1 MLVVKRFT
9 ATWCGPC
16 KALAPVVAEVAKENT
31 DVQFEIIDVD
41 VNPSAAAYGITSV
54 PTIIFEKD
62 GQEVKRI
69 VGVTPKSNLTNL
81 IKSLK

>member
-1 MLVVKRFT
+1 MLTVKRFT
-9 ATWCGPC
+9 AAWCGPC
-16 KALAPVVAEVAKENT
+16 KALAPVVAEVAAENA
-31 DVQFEIIDVD
+31 DVQFHTIDVD
-41 VNPSAAAYGITSV
+41 TDPSAAAYGVTSI

-69 VGVTPKSNLTNL
+69 VGLTSKSNLITL

>member
-9 ATWCGPC
+9 AAWCGPC

-31 DVQFEIIDVD
+31 DVQFETIDVD
-41 VNPSAAAYGITSV
+41 SNPSAAAYGVTSI
-54 PTIIFEKD
+54 PTIIFEKN

-69 VGVTPKSNLTNL
+69 TGLTPKSNLTNL

>member
-9 ATWCGPC
+9 AAWCGPC

-31 DVQFEIIDVD
+31 DVQFETIDVD
-41 VNPSAAAYGITSV
+41 SNPSAAAYGINSI

-69 VGVTPKSNLTNL
+69 VGLTSKSNLITL

>member
-1 MLVVKRFT
+1 MLTVKRFT
-9 ATWCGPC
+9 AGWCGPC
-16 KALAPVVAEVAKENT
+16 RALAPVVAEVATEYP
-31 DVQFEIIDVD
+31 DVHFETIDID
-41 VNPSAAAYGITSV
+41 ANPVAAAYGVTSI
-54 PTIIFEKD
+54 PTIVFEKD

>member
-9 ATWCGPC
+9 AAWCGPC

-31 DVQFEIIDVD
+31 DVQFETIDVD
-41 VNPSAAAYGITSV
+41 SNPSAAAYGITSI

-69 VGVTPKSNLTNL
+69 VGLTSKSNLITL

>member
-31 DVQFEIIDVD
+31 DVQFETIDVD
-41 VNPSAAAYGITSV
+41 SNPSAAAYGITSI

-69 VGVTPKSNLTNL
+69 VGLTSKSNLITL

>member
-1 MLVVKRFT
+1 MLKVKRFT
-9 ATWCGPC
+9 AAWCGPC

-31 DVQFEIIDVD
+31 DVQFETIDVD
-41 VNPSAAAYGITSV
+41 VDTSAVNYGITSI

-69 VGVTPKSNLTNL
+69 VGLTSKSNLITL